1 MRFTGKRH
9 PFNTSQADDDFEAA
23 LVTIDRVGGT
33 TSNMMLIYFCYA
45 SAFNSP
51 KRRPNKF
58 GRLMEEADTG
68 CLLNVLS
75 YQYPCRN

>member
-23 LVTIDRVGGT
+23 LVTIDMVGGT
-33 TSNMMLIYFCYA
+33 TSNMMMLIYFCYA

-51 KRRPNKF
+51 KR
-58 GRLMEEADTG
+58 
-68 CLLNVLS
+68 
-75 YQYPCRN
+75 